1 MMKRLKI
8 HLEKKSLKPVIM
20 EEEFSEFSQIVKL
33 HPFKPAI

>member
-8 HLEKKSLKPVIM
+8 HLKKSLIPVIM
-20 EEEFSEFSQIVKL
+20 KEEFSEFSQIVKL